1 MAKKTTSVS
10 DRLGSASREKTSSVF
25 GAPKD
30 LSRIVSIEIVQLHRN
45 PDQPRKV
52 FHKGKLRELAD
63 TIDEHGQLQPILVK
77 VREEAGYVIVAGERR
92 VRAHELLEKE
102 TIEAVITSG
111 DPTEIAIIENVQ
123 RENLEPL
130 EEAEAIARL
139 IEVKGY
145 NQDTA
150 ARVIGKHKSTVSQ
163 ILKLNM
169 LPDSIKEEV
178 WTSKLPISKSLLI
191 EVARAKSEP
200 EQLKLWGQVKR
211 GSTVKSA
218 RQTKDDDMR
227 KVLSPQERMLSAG
240 RSFLRSLRRIPTMD
254 LVSNQDQL
262 HELLEL
268 RKEIDEHVDGLT
280 SEPSA
285 ETT

>member
-1 MAKKTTSVS
+1 M
-10 DRLGSASREKTSSVF
+10 
-25 GAPKD
+25 
-30 LSRIVSIEIVQLHRN
+30 
-45 PDQPRKV
+45 
-52 FHKGKLRELAD
+52 
-63 TIDEHGQLQPILVK
+63 
-77 VREEAGYVIVAGERR
+77 
-92 VRAHELLEKE
+92 
-102 TIEAVITSG
+102 
-111 DPTEIAIIENVQ
+111 Q

-150 ARVIGKHKSTVSQ
+150 ARVIGKRKSTVSE
-163 ILKLNM
+163 ILKLNS
-169 LPDSIKEEV
+169 LPDNIKEEV
-178 WTSKLPISKSLLI
+178 RTSELPISKSLLI

-211 GSTVKSA
+211 GSTVRRA
-218 RQTKDDDMR
+218 RQTKDDELR

-240 RSFLRSLRRIPTMD
+240 RSFLRSLKRIPAGD

-268 RKEIDEHVDGLT
+268 RKEIDEQVDALK
-280 SEPSA
+280 SEPKKRV
-285 ETT
+285 